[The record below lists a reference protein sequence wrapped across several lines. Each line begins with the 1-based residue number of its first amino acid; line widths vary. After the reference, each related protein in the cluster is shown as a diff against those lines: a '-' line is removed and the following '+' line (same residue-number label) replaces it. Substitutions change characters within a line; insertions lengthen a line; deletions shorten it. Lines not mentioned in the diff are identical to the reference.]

1 MGKLQCDIVAT
12 AGHARPTCM
21 LLLLEAGAEKDAQD
35 VEGRA
40 PLHFAASN
48 GNRDC
53 VALLIQHGADPDL
66 ATLDFGATALHIA
79 AQNGHAEVV
88 FLLIGVGLDVDR
100 AETSA
105 TGGTGLS
112 SLCGPFGSCTRAD

>member
-1 MGKLQCDIVAT
+1 MSAARDNESEALEKLLQCPHNPNVTDT
-12 AGHARPTCM
+12 DGKTP
-21 LLLLEAGAEKDAQD
+21 
-35 VEGRA
+35 
-40 PLHFAASN
+40 
-48 GNRDC
+48 
-53 VALLIQHGADPDL
+53 
-66 ATLDFGATALHIA
+66 TALHIA